1 MPTCRTVI
9 RPVIAITAST
19 AAAPRTKAPATAPDS
34 AAGLTLIGGRSIQR
48 VFLSSFRHGLDLNRT
63 FWHIALFYSQLGFMN
78 RSYSGVR
85 NL

>member
-1 MPTCRTVI
+1 VI

-48 VFLSSFRHGLDLNRT
+48 TTERVGASSSMSSR
-63 FWHIALFYSQLGFMN
+63 
-78 RSYSGVR
+78 
-85 NL
+85 